1 MAKAKHD
8 ETSAIRSLSKINGVS
23 VNRVDRIITV
33 APGIHGAGN
42 GSWGRID
49 YLRGVCGYLLRRDK
63 PGRSNVFIPNDEDEN
78 GNTKRIARKSSSK
91 KLNMVTMTKGAMNNN
106 KK

>member
-23 VNRVDRIITV
+23 VNRVDRSITV
-33 APGIHGAGN
+33 AHDGHGAGN

-49 YLRGVCGYLLRRDK
+49 YLCKVCGYVLLRGN
-63 PGRSNVFIPNDEDEN
+63 PGRSNVFIPNDEDKD
-78 GNTKRIARKSSSK
+78 TKRIARKSSSK
-91 KLNMVTMTKGAMNNN
+91 KLNMATMTKGAMNKN

>member
-23 VNRVDRIITV
+23 VNRVERVITV
-33 APGIHGAGN
+33 ARDGHGAGN

-49 YLRGVCGYLLRRDK
+49 YLCGVCGYVLLRGN
-63 PGRSNVFIPNDEDEN
+63 PGRSNVFIPNDEDKD
-78 GNTKRIARKSSSK
+78 TKRIARKSSSK
-91 KLNMVTMTKGAMNNN
+91 KLNMATMTKGAMNKN